1 MTEINTR
8 TETGLVVSSKR
19 DKTITVMVE
28 RKVKHPLY
36 KKILRRSSKLQA
48 HDQDNICSEG
58 DLVTFIQNQS
68 DDCDGIVINAG
79 AITHYGLSL
88 KDSLLDARIPL
99 VEIHISNIHQRE
111 EYRRSSVVESV
122 AVGQVA
128 GFGTLGYI
136 YALELMVNYLENGI

>member
-48 HDQDNICSEG
+48 HDQDNVCSEG
-58 DLVTFIQNQS
+58 DLVTIQES
-68 DDCDGIVINAG
+68 KPISKTKSWA
-79 AITHYGLSL
+79 LL
-88 KDSLLDARIPL
+88 KVERIAQ
-99 VEIHISNIHQRE
+99 EIK
-111 EYRRSSVVESV
+111 
-122 AVGQVA
+122 
-128 GFGTLGYI
+128 
-136 YALELMVNYLENGI
+136 

>member
-48 HDQDNICSEG
+48 HDQDNVCSEG
-58 DLVTFIQNQS
+58 DLVTIQES
-68 DDCDGIVINAG
+68 KPISKMKSWIVYQNSIEKEK
-79 AITHYGLSL
+79 S
-88 KDSLLDARIPL
+88 
-99 VEIHISNIHQRE
+99 
-111 EYRRSSVVESV
+111 ESK
-122 AVGQVA
+122 
-128 GFGTLGYI
+128 
-136 YALELMVNYLENGI
+136 

>member
-48 HDQDNICSEG
+48 HDQDNVCSEG
-58 DLVTFIQNQS
+58 DLVTIQES
-68 DDCDGIVINAG
+68 KPISK
-79 AITHYGLSL
+79 TKSWTLL
-88 KDSLLDARIPL
+88 K
-99 VEIHISNIHQRE
+99 VERKAQEIK
-111 EYRRSSVVESV
+111 
-122 AVGQVA
+122 
-128 GFGTLGYI
+128 
-136 YALELMVNYLENGI
+136 

>member
-48 HDQDNICSEG
+48 HDQDNVCSEG
-58 DLVTFIQNQS
+58 DLVTIQESKPISKTKSWALLKVERKAQE
-68 DDCDGIVINAG
+68 I
-79 AITHYGLSL
+79 IT
-88 KDSLLDARIPL
+88 I
-99 VEIHISNIHQRE
+99 
-111 EYRRSSVVESV
+111 
-122 AVGQVA
+122 
-128 GFGTLGYI
+128 
-136 YALELMVNYLENGI
+136 